1 MIENFTVFGRTFSA
15 YMICALIGI
24 FAAGI
29 YAICLAVKSGV
40 KDTDFLVLLLWSSVG
55 VFIGGHLLYAITNL
69 RYVLLLFANLDNI
82 ISKGMLFTY
91 LQYIFGGSVFYGGL
105 IGGLI
110 VGYLYANKKKF
121 PIALCCDIAASAIPL
136 FHFFGRIG
144 CFLSGCCF
152 GVEWSHGIT
161 YTHSVVEI
169 SNGVPRLPVQLIEAF
184 FNLVLFAVF
193 YYLFKNKKFKGN
205 LIALYFIS
213 YGIIRFTLEFFRGD
227 FYRGFLFGLSTSQ
240 IISIMLI
247 IFAFIILFVK
257 RFQRKDTIL

>member
-15 YMICALIGI
+15 YIICALIGI
-24 FAAGI
+24 FVAGI
-29 YAICLAVKSGV
+29 YAISLAAKSGI
-40 KDTDFLVLLLWSSVG
+40 KDTDFLILLLWSAVG
-55 VFIGGHLLYAITNL
+55 VFFGGHLLYAITNIQ
-69 RYVLLLFANLDNI
+69 YAVLLFSNLSTI
-82 ISKGMLFTY
+82 ISQGMFFTY

-144 CFLSGCCF
+144 CFLSGCCY
-152 GVEWSHGIT
+152 GVKWEHGIT
-161 YTHSVVEI
+161 YNHSAVEI

-184 FNLVLFAVF
+184 FNLLLFFAL
-193 YYLFKNKKFKGN
+193 YYLLKNKKFKGH
-205 LIALYFIS
+205 LMELYFIF
-213 YGIIRFTLEFFRGD
+213 YGLIRFTLEFFRGD

-247 IFAFIILFVK
+247 IFAVITLSVK
-257 RFQRKDTIL
+257 RFRRKDAVL

>member
-15 YMICALIGI
+15 YMICVLIGI
-24 FAAGI
+24 FVAGI
-29 YAICLAVKSGV
+29 YTIRLAVKFGM
-40 KDTDFLVLLLWSSVG
+40 KDIDILVLLLWSAVG
-55 VFIGGHLLYAITNL
+55 IFVGGHLLYAITNFQ
-69 RYVLLLFANLDNI
+69 YAVLLFTDLDNI

-105 IGGLI
+105 IGGLV
-110 VGYLYANKKKF
+110 VGYFYANEKKF

-144 CFLSGCCF
+144 CFLSGCCY
-152 GVEWSHGIT
+152 GVEWKYGIT
-161 YTHSVVEI
+161 YNHSVIEI

-184 FNLVLFAVF
+184 FNFVLFSIF
-193 YYLFKNKKFKGN
+193 YYLFKNKRFKGH
-205 LIALYFIS
+205 LIEFYFIS
-213 YGIIRFTLEFFRGD
+213 YGVIRFTLEFFRGD

-247 IFAFIILFVK
+247 FFSVITLSVK
-257 RFQRKDTIL
+257 CFQRKDTIL